1 MHGAASFVLNR
12 RTRATFPWLLLL
24 LVAFVLAGMQPA
36 GAAPDDKS
44 YSAAVDLD
52 RVCTSDTVT
61 LTFTFMNTSGT
72 STQRM
77 RGAKVTAPVGY
88 TDLIAATPVA
98 SGGQQWLS
106 SVDGNT
112 VTIVA
117 DTTTGMDEGVPP
129 QQSVSVAVTLTAPS
143 QPLAA
148 VFATQ
153 ADQNSNFGGGG
164 NAFFNV
170 TPSEP
175 AVAAVDC
182 ELVLTATPDPVFAGS
197 DVTIDAAV
205 VDSAGP
211 DDGPPVLSFSGTL
224 SFAVDA
230 STAGCAFPESGTTA
244 ITAGQ
249 GSFILTALSG
259 IGPDDL
265 CTVNGS
271 VPVDDGETVFLT
283 DSVTFEVEGSAA
295 LCVGGQALCQTGTE
309 TGAVAGTASVLCQN
323 CKSSTTLVADFLEHR
338 CQGAEASACQELYL
352 ADSSTANVPFFIDIT
367 VTGIPRG
374 QVTIIAELGGVIVE
388 LGSCKQNAA
397 PCIFSVSGSGSTN
410 TWRVLLAT
418 DPPIGWR

>member
-1 MHGAASFVLNR
+1 MHGAASFGLNR

-44 YSAAVDLD
+44 YTAAVDLD

-98 SGGQQWLS
+98 SGDQEWLS
-106 SVDGNT
+106 NVDGNT

-182 ELVLTATPDPVFAGS
+182 ELVLTAPLDPVLAGS
-197 DVTIDAAV
+197 LVTIAAAV
-205 VDSAGP
+205 VDSAYPENPEAEAG
-211 DDGPPVLSFSGTL
+211 PVLSFRETL

-230 STAGCAFPESGTTA
+230 STAGCAYPESGTTA
-244 ITAGQ
+244 IDAGQ
-249 GSFILTALSG
+249 GSFVLTALSG
-259 IGPDDL
+259 IGPFDL

-271 VPVDDGETVFLT
+271 VKSLT

-295 LCVGGQALCQTGTE
+295 LCAQGQALCQTGTE
-309 TGAVAGTASVLCQN
+309 TGAVAGTAAVLCQN
-323 CKSSTTLVADFLEHR
+323 CKSATTLVADYLEER
-338 CQGAEASACQELYL
+338 CQGAEACQELYL
-352 ADSSTANVPFFIDIT
+352 ADSSPALNVPFFIDIT
-367 VTGIPRG
+367 VSGIPRG

>member
-77 RGAKVTAPVGY
+77 RGAKVTAPAGY

-182 ELVLTATPDPVFAGS
+182 ELVLTATPDPVLAGS
-197 DVTIDAAV
+197 LVTIDAEV
-205 VDSAGP
+205 VDSANPAAG
-211 DDGPPVLSFSGTL
+211 PVLSFSGTL
-224 SFAVDA
+224 SFAVDT
-230 STAGCAFPESGTTA
+230 STAGCAFPASGTTA

-249 GSFILTALSG
+249 GSFNLTALSG
-259 IGPDDL
+259 IGPSDD

-271 VPVDDGETVFLT
+271 VKSLT

>member
-1 MHGAASFVLNR
+1 
-12 RTRATFPWLLLL
+12 
-24 LVAFVLAGMQPA
+24 
-36 GAAPDDKS
+36 
-44 YSAAVDLD
+44 
-52 RVCTSDTVT
+52 
-61 LTFTFMNTSGT
+61 
-72 STQRM
+72 
-77 RGAKVTAPVGY
+77 
-88 TDLIAATPVA
+88 VA

-170 TPSEP
+170 TPTEP

-182 ELVLTATPDPVFAGS
+182 ELVLTATPDPVLAGS
-197 DVTIDAAV
+197 LVTIDAAV
-205 VDSAGP
+205 VDSADPAAG
-211 DDGPPVLSFSGTL
+211 PVLSFSGTL

-230 STAGCAFPESGTTA
+230 STEGCADPASGTTA

-249 GSFILTALSG
+249 GSFDLTALSG
-259 IGPDDL
+259 IGPSDD

-271 VPVDDGETVFLT
+271 VKSLT